1 MDTPRRAK
9 SVAVSLRSWEELGT
23 GDDLSG
29 VCESIK
35 SKDDDIL
42 GFNSKDI
49 TPRSLLLLSVRMM
62 NFMDVR
68 LGLESAEELRV
79 MTKIPCSV
87 FRDTKPNGGLETI
100 LCAALKWKAD
110 NMIRKFEWSNPDKA
124 DQLVEM
130 LAAVE
135 LALSQG
141 GFLSSRKVFLTRAIP
156 ANMQPKLRSIVL
168 KKRGVVVSTS
178 SAATHI
184 IYPDP
189 EGTRHEDTEGE
200 DFCRG
205 LETRG
210 MLSKVHWWY
219 YPDCYD
225 SWIPIE
231 DVEGDMEPED
241 PNPKG
246 PWHVQMRYIQDT
258 DSFNEWMNE
267 VDYEVPED
275 LRINVIPA
283 PRRSTNE
290 SMSTRSKG
298 ELVGSVVEA
307 DGTIA
312 SHGEESDV
320 MESTAD
326 TTESRKR
333 KLDSVSEADEEKGI
347 EKATKTVFSS
357 ENLRSKSGDIG
368 GDFTGLGSAVLA
380 ADSEENHSLPKSDK
394 SAEGTADNK
403 QEGGD
408 ERKEEMR
415 GDSLAVNEDAE
426 EPGTAQGISS
436 GSLKVR
442 IKLTREA
449 PTDLGE
455 KEVHVEGV
463 VATPVA
469 SADSEKLNETTRM
482 EEQEDDKAL
491 TASQVVA
498 TESAIEPSKDGE
510 EDLQLEIGK
519 DAKSPSLIAANLTS
533 PKKMADLST
542 TPAQPKVPIRIPSY
556 ALWYKPHAVHDI
568 ERRGLPEF
576 FRGKYQ
582 SKTEKVYKEY
592 RNFMVESWRKT
603 PEKYLSAT
611 FARRHLAGDACAIL
625 RVHVFLEHWGLINH
639 GVDPQTRPQPMIVP
653 PPAPLPLSL
662 ETGEK
667 RPKMLLF
674 DDGGPV
680 IRNGKFARH
689 EGSRLTRDREDAAAA
704 VEYHCDSCE
713 RDCSLMR
720 FHCSTRADMD
730 LCPECYNDGNFPQ
743 SISSRD
749 FIQMTAVSTVEG
761 HHSTS
766 WTETETLLLLEALEL
781 YRDNWE
787 LVAEHVGSKSK
798 DACVLQFIRL
808 PIEDSFLKEDIGKL
822 PREASLN
829 DYGVGATGL
838 RDMTGQPLPFTDMN
852 NPLMAHLAFMGS
864 TVPSSVSKGT
874 TASALEKAESL
885 GDQIT
890 QDTTVQDILQKGVAE
905 VVSATALER
914 MSAREAS
921 IAGGGRL
928 PHQFDDEASMETAS
942 SAVALAAAAVRCRKK
957 AEREAKE
964 IDKLFS
970 IVMQTKLETV
980 KMKLEH
986 YERLKEFSRKEEDR
1000 AERKRYQQYSDLLAQ
1015 ANSKVAN
1022 STVVDRGRLRVVLN
1036 APDRPMVSVQ
1046 PIDEDASAQLIES
1059 KGNVRFIPIAPARG
1073 TQPGKSTYARLDS

>member
-1 MDTPRRAK
+1 MDTPRRTK
-9 SVAVSLRSWEELGT
+9 SVAVSLRSWEEPGT

-35 SKDDDIL
+35 SKEDDIL
-42 GFNSKDI
+42 GFSSKDI

-62 NFMDVR
+62 NFMDLR

-124 DQLVEM
+124 EQLLEM

-141 GFLSSRKVFLTRAIP
+141 GFLSTRKVFLTRAIP
-156 ANMQPKLRSIVL
+156 ANMQPKLRAIVL

-267 VDYEVPED
+267 VDYEIPED

-283 PRRSTNE
+283 PRRSTKE
-290 SMSTRSKG
+290 TMSTRSKG
-298 ELVGSVVEA
+298 ELVGSVVGA
-307 DGTIA
+307 DGTTA
-312 SHGEESDV
+312 SHGDESDV

-333 KLDSVSEADEEKGI
+333 KLDSVAEGDAEKGI
-347 EKATKTVFSS
+347 EKAAKSAFSS
-357 ENLRSKSGDIG
+357 ENLGNKPGDVG
-368 GDFTGLGSAVLA
+368 GDSTGLGSAVPA
-380 ADSEENHSLPKSDK
+380 ADSGEDHSLQKRDM
-394 SAEGTADNK
+394 SAEGTVDNQ
-403 QEGGD
+403 QEAGD
-408 ERKEEMR
+408 EGKEATP
-415 GDSLAVNEDAE
+415 GNSLAGSADAE

-442 IKLTREA
+442 IKLTREGSRG
-449 PTDLGE
+449 LEE
-455 KEVHVEGV
+455 KEVPVES
-463 VATPVA
+463 AA
-469 SADSEKLNETTRM
+469 AAAAADSEKRNESTTM
-482 EEQEDDKAL
+482 EEQEDEKAL
-491 TASQVVA
+491 TASQVV
-498 TESAIEPSKDGE
+498 TESPIQARKE
-510 EDLQLEIGK
+510 ENMQLEISK
-519 DAKSPSLIAANLTS
+519 EAKSPSLNAANLTS
-533 PKKMADLST
+533 PKKTADLST
-542 TPAQPKVPIRIPSY
+542 PPSQPKVPIRIPSY

-576 FRGKYQ
+576 FQGKYQ

-592 RNFMVESWRKT
+592 RNFMVESWRKA

-662 ETGEK
+662 ETGER

-680 IRNGKFARH
+680 ISNGKFARN

-766 WTETETLLLLEALEL
+766 WTETEILLLLEALEL

-822 PREASLN
+822 AREASSN
-829 DYGVGATGL
+829 DYGIGATGL
-838 RDMTGQPLPFTDMN
+838 RDLTGQPLPFTDMN

-890 QDTTVQDILQKGVAE
+890 LDTTVEDILQKGVAE
-905 VVSATALER
+905 VASATALER

-921 IAGGGRL
+921 VTGGGRL
-928 PHQFDDEASMETAS
+928 PHQFGDEASLETAS

-957 AEREAKE
+957 AEKEAKE
-964 IDKLFS
+964 IDEQFS

-980 KMKLEH
+980 MMKLEH
-986 YERLKEFSRKEEDR
+986 YERLKEFSRREEDR
-1000 AERKRYQQYSDLLAQ
+1000 AERKRYQQYADLLAQ

-1022 STVVDRGRLRVVLN
+1022 SPVVDRGRLRVVLN
-1036 APDRPMVSVQ
+1036 TPDRPVVSAP
-1046 PIDEDASAQLIES
+1046 PIDENASAQLIEVGRIKYPTS
-1059 KGNVRFIPIAPARG
+1059 
-1073 TQPGKSTYARLDS
+1073 LDFFSCFTTRRVLP